1 MPKNDTNHDAGRS
14 ADAKE
19 RRDGIIIHI
28 DHKQYTAPKTPMNGL
43 ELRALAE
50 PDIGVDHHLYQ
61 VMPGPADDDLVEDA
75 ENVALKNGMHF
86 YSAPKT
92 INPGE
97 L

>member
-1 MPKNDTNHDAGRS
+1 MSANETNHGAGRS
-14 ADAKE
+14 DDAKE
-19 RRDGIIIHI
+19 KRDGIIIHI

-50 PDIGVDHHLYQ
+50 PDIGTDRDLYQ
-61 VMPGPADDDLVEDA
+61 VVPGPADDDLVDDTE
-75 ENVALKNGMHF
+75 EVALKNGMHF

-92 INPGE
+92 INPGG